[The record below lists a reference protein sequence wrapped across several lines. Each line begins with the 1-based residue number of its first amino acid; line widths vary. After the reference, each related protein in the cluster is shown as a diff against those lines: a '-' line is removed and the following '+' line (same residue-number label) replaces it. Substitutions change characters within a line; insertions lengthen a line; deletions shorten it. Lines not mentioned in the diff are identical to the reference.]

1 MHSSFYLAIG
11 FISGILVCLI
21 VGIVEMVGKLNKTK
35 IKQIIEILFG
45 E

>member
-11 FISGILVCLI
+11 FILGVLVCLI
-21 VGIVEMVGKLNKTK
+21 TGIIEMVGKLNKTK